1 MARVSAVIARIRDL
15 LQKNRIARYGLVI
28 LVVVVAGYLVAGRL
42 FGGRGTPQPA
52 SRLPVPTPSATP
64 PPRATAPA
72 PAPGATPA
80 PVPAAP
86 GAPGAPATPKTSVVP
101 PGPTG
106 RPDPFIPLIVATP
119 PGQPPGSL
127 PPPPFPVPG
136 QLPPPP
142 LPGQVPGVPGGPVAV
157 TGIVGNSKAVAV
169 VVIGGRT
176 EIVTPGDQIGD
187 LRVLRIDS
195 TRRTVT
201 FLQAGRRFDVA
212 LGGE

>member
-1 MARVSAVIARIRDL
+1 MARVSAVIARIREL
-15 LQKNRIARYGLVI
+15 LQKNRIAGYGLVI

-42 FGGRGTPQPA
+42 FGGRGAPQPA
-52 SRLPVPTPSATP
+52 SRLPVPVPSATP
-64 PPRATAPA
+64 PPRAAAPA

-86 GAPGAPATPKTSVVP
+86 GAPGTPAIPKTSVVP

-169 VVIGGRT
+169 VIIGGRS
-176 EIVTPGDQIGD
+176 EIVAPGDQIGD